1 MMVVSSGDRVKSSR
15 MKGVAFQYSFDSKED
30 AFKAAMFFDSLK
42 RIF

>member
-1 MMVVSSGDRVKSSR
+1 MMFVSSGDRVKPSR
-15 MKGVAFQYSFDSKED
+15 VKRVALQYPLDSKED

>member
-1 MMVVSSGDRVKSSR
+1 MVFVSSGDRVKPSR
-15 MKGVAFQYSFDSKED
+15 VEGVTFQYPFDSKEN